1 MRRGGVREGVWIG
14 CFFPG
19 HPLLRKHHAKECSS
33 SLYLLGHSWVRD
45 GNFTVEGLG
54 TYLAYRK
61 VGFELEFL
69 GFLKWACTFCHTLL
83 PTSSH
88 GSCICRHSSR
98 SMWRRQANQGGPGD
112 LGHAGSSC
120 LEGLCNE
127 NMTGPDYHR
136 DETWEIQDSC
146 QRWHM
151 AQPLHLI
158 L

>member
-88 GSCICRHSSR
+88 ASAGTLPEAC
-98 SMWRRQANQGGPGD
+98 GGD
-112 LGHAGSSC
+112 RLIKVALGTLDMLAPAA
-120 LEGLCNE
+120 LR
-127 NMTGPDYHR
+127 DYAMK
-136 DETWEIQDSC
+136 I
-146 QRWHM
+146 
-151 AQPLHLI
+151 
-158 L
+158 